1 MRSVRKNLA
10 CVGVSSIDL
19 LVKGF
24 TKLGTLKRD
33 MRMQKILIQRLG
45 HGKRRGHIIW
55 CLVIVLSF
63 IAQMSGFAEAPPQSL
78 IGQDIRDQ
86 TQAIHEEATEPVTL
100 SWPPI
105 EGASEYL
112 LEIAFDDDFDN
123 IVMRTRTERSSYQTP
138 SLKVGT
144 YYYRVTGLFDGDVR
158 GRLDTQTFA
167 VTKPLEITSG
177 GRLNRLRLPAPEI
190 TGPKHMELFP
200 SRGTVRLSWKK
211 VEGAKSYRV
220 RLWDFDAYAG
230 TEGRS
235 LPRWETKT
243 DQNFLE
249 INDAP
254 YSSFMFLESGRYR
267 YDIAAINENSLG
279 YDAIGFFDVDRN
291 WFFKPSETYLRIATG
306 GSPYTRLYSTD
317 VGGVNARRP
326 RAYSARLALE
336 LDHWLLRRW
345 GVYLAGHG
353 DYVWNRVVD
362 GAAVVSSGFL
372 ISETRFGLQH
382 RAHLSSTPDGF
393 DFMAAMGFGTFEIVD
408 VSIIRESIEDTI
420 RRRANLGRV
429 MAFSVDAQVALLYRT
444 MGSWVWSGRALLR
457 NPFIYRGYQVRDQAE
472 FLYRPSYSVAARA
485 TYLLGPPGRS
495 RVNVFVDLGL
505 DRRHFAYK
513 FPADAG
519 QASMQHTQWNI
530 LMGFEFNLF
539 HTPTDDFERGQ
550 TFYGSAKAENQR
562 WRRR

>member
-1 MRSVRKNLA
+1 MRSVRSCFAFN
-10 CVGVSSIDL
+10 GESSTDL
-19 LVKGF
+19 LVKAF
-24 TKLGTLKRD
+24 IKLGTLKRD

-45 HGKRRGHIIW
+45 HGKQRRYMIF
-55 CLVIVLSF
+55 CLF
-63 IAQMSGFAEAPPQSL
+63 IASMLFKNLPAFAEAPPQSL
-78 IGQDIRDQ
+78 VGQMVPAESR
-86 TQAIHEEATEPVTL
+86 AMPEEATEPVTL

-112 LEIAFDDDFDN
+112 LEIAYDDDFDR
-123 IVMRTRTERSSYQTP
+123 IVMRTRTERSAYQTP
-138 SLKVGT
+138 SLKVGS
-144 YYYRVTGLFDGDVR
+144 YYYRVTGIFDGEVR
-158 GRLDTQTFA
+158 GRLDPQTFA

-177 GRLNRLRLPAPEI
+177 QKPRLPAPEI
-190 TGPKHMELFP
+190 TSPKHMELFP

-211 VEGAKSYRV
+211 VDGAKSYRV
-220 RLWDFDAYAG
+220 RLWDFEGYAG
-230 TEGRS
+230 TGGRS

-243 DQNFLE
+243 NQNFLE

-279 YDAIGFFDVDRN
+279 YDAIGFFEVDRS
-291 WFFKPSETYLRIATG
+291 WFLKPSETYVRLATG

-317 VGGVNARRP
+317 VGGQNARRP

-336 LDHWLLRRW
+336 LDHWMLRRW

-362 GAAVVSSGFL
+362 GSAIVSSGFL
-372 ISETRFGLQH
+372 LSETRFGLQH
-382 RAHLSSTPDGF
+382 RVHLASTPDGF
-393 DFMAAMGFGTFEIVD
+393 DFMAALGFGTFEIVD
-408 VSIIRESIEDTI
+408 VSIIRESVEDTI

-429 MAFSVDAQVALLYRT
+429 MAFSVDAQLGLLYRT

-472 FLYRPSYSVAARA
+472 FLYRPSYTLAARA
-485 TYLLGPPGRS
+485 THLLGPPGRS
-495 RVNVFVDLGL
+495 HVNMFVDLGI
-505 DRRHFAYK
+505 DRRHFEYK
-513 FPADAG
+513 FPSDSG
-519 QASMQHTQWNI
+519 QASMQHTQWNVLI
-530 LMGFEFNLF
+530 GFEFNLF
-539 HTPTDDFERGQ
+539 HTPSDDFERGQ
-550 TFYGSAKAENQR
+550 AFYGSTKAESQR